1 MSLLD
6 RVCGF
11 RPPGD
16 DMWVRIPREIF
27 MATLYELAAG
37 IATRN
42 QIVAFWDLDTDETST
57 LDWLINKY
65 NAQPDAAAKAKYLQ
79 YLGIIFALAEGEING
94 YTTEALVQARINAQF
109 L

>member
-11 RPPGD
+11 APPGD
-16 DMWVRIPREIF
+16 DTWVRIPREVF

-42 QIVAFWDLDTDETST
+42 QIVGFWGLNAAETTS
-57 LDWLINKY
+57 LDWLIGKY
-65 NAQPDAAAKAKYLQ
+65 NAQPDAAAKSKFLQ
-79 YLGIIFALAEGEING
+79 YLGIIFALAEGEISG
-94 YTTEALVQARINAQF
+94 YTTEALIASRINAQF
-109 L
+109 P